1 MIKES
6 EKKTITSTEFRQAI
20 MRYLLKNNPTPFS
33 KTIFK
38 GKVAMQRREMI
49 FFKHRGGYRKSKR
62 ISSNVIPIC
71 DMSICLFLKRQSE
84 GCILLVLFST
94 AFLPCR
100 TKNHCVNF
108 FNATI

>member
-6 EKKTITSTEFRQAI
+6 KKKTITSTEFRQAI
-20 MRYLLKNNPTPFS
+20 MKYLLLNNPAPFS

-71 DMSICLFLKRQSE
+71 DMSICLFLKSQSE
-84 GCILLVLFST
+84 GCILRTYTIFQSVST
-94 AFLPCR
+94 M
-100 TKNHCVNF
+100 
-108 FNATI
+108 